1 MQALASTVAA
11 IEPRLLALDSRL
23 KRTDEHLAVVDPF
36 PNEHTVIGAPWE
48 MTVKRAVDIVVSL
61 VVLVLL
67 APLLLLVALAIRVT
81 SPGPVLY
88 RQTRVGAYGILF
100 TLLKFRTMV
109 DGAHEML
116 DQVTHLNSAT
126 GPLFKAAGDPRMTP
140 VGNLL
145 RRCFFDELPQLVNVL
160 LGEMSLVGPRPCL
173 PAELAQMHQ
182 FRFDAPQGV
191 TGPWQVNGHHALT
204 WEEQANVELGYVRDW
219 SLAADFAILLRTVS
233 LVVRLR
239 GI

>member
-1 MQALASTVAA
+1 MYVFFFFQAEDGIRDDLVTGVQTC
-11 IEPRLLALDSRL
+11 AL
-23 KRTDEHLAVVDPF
+23 P
-36 PNEHTVIGAPWE
+36 I
-48 MTVKRAVDIVVSL
+48 
-61 VVLVLL
+61 
-67 APLLLLVALAIRVT
+67 
-81 SPGPVLY
+81 Y
-88 RQTRVGAYGILF
+88 
-100 TLLKFRTMV
+100 
-109 DGAHEML
+109 EML

-204 WEEQANVELGYVRDW
+204 WEEQAN
-219 SLAADFAILLRTVS
+219 
-233 LVVRLR
+233 
-239 GI
+239 

>member
-1 MQALASTVAA
+1 MDRADGHVSA
-11 IEPRLLALDSRL
+11 
-23 KRTDEHLAVVDPF
+23 VDPF
-36 PNEHTVIGAPWE
+36 VSERTVIGSPWE
-48 MTVKRAVDIVVSL
+48 MTLKRAIDIAVS
-61 VVLVLL
+61 VAVLVLL
-67 APLLLLVALAIRVT
+67 APLLLLVAIAVRVT

-88 RQTRVGAYGILF
+88 RQTRVGRSGKQF

-126 GPLFKAAGDPRMTP
+126 GPLFKAYGDPRLTP
-140 VGNLL
+140 VGRVL

-160 LGEMSLVGPRPCL
+160 CGEMSLVGPRPCL
-173 PAELAQMHQ
+173 PAESAQMHE

-204 WEEQANVELGYVRDW
+204 WEELADVELGYVRHW
-219 SLAADFAILLRTVS
+219 SLGGDFAILLRTVS

-239 GI
+239 GM

>member
-1 MQALASTVAA
+1 MERADVQVTA
-11 IEPRLLALDSRL
+11 
-23 KRTDEHLAVVDPF
+23 VDPF
-36 PNEHTVIGAPWE
+36 INEHTVIGAPWE

-61 VVLVLL
+61 VAMVLL
-67 APLLLLVALAIRVT
+67 APLLLLVALAIRVS

-88 RQTRVGAYGILF
+88 RQTRIGRRGKQF

-126 GPLFKAAGDPRMTP
+126 GPLFKAQGDPRLTP
-140 VGNLL
+140 LGRLL
-145 RRCFFDELPQLVNVL
+145 RRCFFDEMPQLVNVL
-160 LGEMSLVGPRPCL
+160 FGEMSLVGPRPCL
-173 PAELAQMHQ
+173 PEESAQMQQ

-204 WEEQANVELGYVRDW
+204 REEQANIELGYVRNW
-219 SLAADFAILLRTVS
+219 SLALDFAILFRTVS